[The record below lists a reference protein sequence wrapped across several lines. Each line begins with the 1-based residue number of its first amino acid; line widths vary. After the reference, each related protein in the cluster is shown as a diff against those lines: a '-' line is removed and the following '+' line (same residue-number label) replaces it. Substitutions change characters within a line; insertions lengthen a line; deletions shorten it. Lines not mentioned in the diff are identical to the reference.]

1 MCSSTDKVV
10 VVVLSKIGLGLEVL
24 VAELLAGE
32 SEFPDVLQAVR
43 VHLLQAVHHRL
54 LHVPIL
60 RSNQLEQVRHNL
72 EVQILKLKGFF
83 HNFSFA
89 QISYTGL

>member
-1 MCSSTDKVV
+1 MCSATDKVV

-32 SEFPDVLQAVR
+32 SEFPHVLQAVGG
-43 VHLLQAVHHRL
+43 RL
-54 LHVPIL
+54 LHILVL

>member
-1 MCSSTDKVV
+1 MSQ
-10 VVVLSKIGLGLEVL
+10 IGLGLEVL

-32 SEFPDVLQAVR
+32 SEFPDVLQAVGG
-43 VHLLQAVHHRL
+43 RL
-54 LHVPIL
+54 LHVLVL

-72 EVQILKLKGFF
+72 EIQILKLNGIF
-83 HNFSFA
+83 HNFSIA

>member
-1 MCSSTDKVV
+1 MCSATDKVV
-10 VVVLSKIGLGLEVL
+10 VVVLSEIGLGLEVL
-24 VAELLAGE
+24 VAELLAGK
-32 SEFPDVLQAVR
+32 SEFPDVLQAVSG
-43 VHLLQAVHHRL
+43 RL
-54 LHVPIL
+54 LHVLVL